1 MEDNTI
7 HDLLTLYDKG
17 KLCLPE
23 MQRPYVWKQR
33 QVAALIDSLYR
44 DIPIGLLLLW
54 EPKDTKHFR
63 ALKGGKLKD
72 PTTAIIDGQQR
83 LTSIHDVANQ
93 HKIVMFDTSDPEGN
107 FQIENKKTRA
117 DDRWVSV
124 YDVWTS
130 DSFTF
135 TDSLATKLN
144 MTPTERS
151 ELGKKVAA
159 INKIKERKPPSFIL
173 KDMDDPEKVT
183 QVFIRINESGK
194 KLSKSDTA
202 FAIAALKFPG
212 LVMER
217 LSSIQQK
224 NKNWKTSTASRNS
237 FFANALA
244 TITVNT
250 VKMSPFQEYLLR
262 KTTSE
267 SKIKKNLKSLEI
279 GLQYTY
285 EFLQNNFGINEK
297 NNLQLIPNR
306 SALLPLVNLFSQT
319 NGQLPKQQTELLKL
333 WTFLAFHH
341 SQYVGKAYG
350 KYLDQDI
357 RAINPKNT
365 LETIKAWLESIKEW
379 VSDTQVYNIGKGL
392 NDKSRF
398 TVFFALKLNNATDWW
413 TGTSIENIPKIE
425 YHHIFPRAV
434 LKKAGYTKMEIN
446 DPRNI
451 AVISEYVNR
460 KQKDKKPVDYFN
472 DRSLITDPERLFSQF
487 VPRKDKQL
495 WEVKNY
501 EKFLDVRGELIMEKL
516 NEFVRTSE
524 AEI

>member
-1 MEDNTI
+1 MPMCLSGGSGKGCRDAQ
-7 HDLLTLYDKG
+7 DLGPGLGVIAKQMRKPHVIANRHTDLA
-17 KLCLPE
+17 KLGL
-23 MQRPYVWKQR
+23 RKFGG
-33 QVAALIDSLYR
+33 VAGTECFAFAVTFAIGQIDVKHVDLVIGRDDLAIRTNHETPVRNAVLIDR
-44 DIPIGLLLLW
+44 PVNDGL
-54 EPKDTKHFR
+54 
-63 ALKGGKLKD
+63 
-72 PTTAIIDGQQR
+72 
-83 LTSIHDVANQ
+83 
-93 HKIVMFDTSDPEGN
+93 IV
-107 FQIENKKTRA
+107 IWKR
-117 DDRWVSV
+117 V
-124 YDVWTS
+124 
-130 DSFTF
+130 
-135 TDSLATKLN
+135 SLAEVKLADQHLPRIGEDPK
-144 MTPTERS
+144 TW
-151 ELGKKVAA
+151 KK
-159 INKIKERKPPSFIL
+159 R
-173 KDMDDPEKVT
+173 
-183 QVFIRINESGK
+183 
-194 KLSKSDTA
+194 
-202 FAIAALKFPG
+202 
-212 LVMER
+212 
-217 LSSIQQK
+217 
-224 NKNWKTSTASRNS
+224 
-237 FFANALA
+237 
-244 TITVNT
+244 
-250 VKMSPFQEYLLR
+250 
-262 KTTSE
+262 
-267 SKIKKNLKSLEI
+267 IKKNLKSLEI

-434 LKKAGYTKMEIN
+434 LKKAGYTRMEIN

-451 AVISEYVNR
+451 AVISEYTNR
-460 KQKDKKPVDYFN
+460 KQKHREPEDYFN

-487 VPRKDKQL
+487 VPREDKQL
-495 WEVKNY
+495 WKVKNY
-501 EKFLDVRGELIMEKL
+501 KKFLEERGKLITEKL
-516 NEFVRTSE
+516 NKFVSE
-524 AEI
+524 QEAKI